1 MLLRK
6 QIVKLE
12 QHMSK
17 KFPKLK
23 AGFYVSRGN
32 NFVHMG
38 MDGPLF
44 KFKYYTEIIAEIIF
58 FKENLKDEFIV
69 TYPYLIH
76 TAKWKYDYIVSKK
89 KRDESKSSK

>member
-1 MLLRK
+1 MVRK

-12 QHMSK
+12 QHRSK
-17 KFPKLK
+17 KFPELK
-23 AGFYVSRGN
+23 AAFYVSRRN

-38 MDGPLF
+38 IDEPLF
-44 KFKYYTEIIAEIIF
+44 KFKNHTEIIAEIIF
-58 FKENLKDEFIV
+58 FKKNLKDKFIV